1 MRRLIINAD
10 DFGSGQRV
18 NGEVIK
24 LMSSGCITS
33 ASILANGAKVEEA
46 VEFASSN
53 SSLSFGIHVNLSEG
67 KCSGSTTEAPGI
79 IEGGHF
85 LSRPPLHRVH
95 PQENQIIFDE
105 WSAQIDRLLHLGLQ
119 PSHIDSH
126 HHVHTIPKYF
136 RILKRI
142 QTTYGIRRIRLSKN
156 VYASERNLRERFAK
170 FIWNSALRRTPP
182 FARTTDFFTSV
193 DDYHALGPSRL
204 GPGTYELM
212 CHPGHPDYEAE
223 TARLIEHEPLSGE
236 ESLISYHSL

>member
-10 DFGSGQRV
+10 DFGVSQRV
-18 NGEVIK
+18 NVEVIK
-24 LMSSGCITS
+24 LITGGRITS

-53 SSLSFGIHVNLSEG
+53 SDLSFGIHLNLSEG
-67 KCSGSTTEAPGI
+67 KCTGSTTEAPGI
-79 IEGGHF
+79 IEGGYF
-85 LSRPPLHRVH
+85 LRRPPPRRVN
-95 PQENQIIFDE
+95 PQEGQIVFDE
-105 WSAQIDRLLHLGLQ
+105 WKAQIDRLLQLGLQ

-136 RILKRI
+136 PILKRI
-142 QTTYGIRRIRLSKN
+142 QSTYGINRVRISKN
-156 VYASERNLRERFAK
+156 VYASGLNLRERFAK

-182 FARTTDFFTSV
+182 FARTPDFFTSV

-212 CHPGHPDYEAE
+212 CHPGHPNYSAE
-223 TARLIEHEPLSGE
+223 TARLTEHETLTADAV
-236 ESLISYHSL
+236 LTSYHSL